1 MTKEVLCI
9 IYPFSVRTANIQALK
24 YFMILFNCN
33 KKYCTVSWL
42 LLQNKPRQGDRILYH
57 PEGTYFMIMI
67 TSLCIISHIST
78 YSINRQWVEIILSYE
93 NKEGAEW
100 YNCETS
106 SLGDWLLGKKS
117 NIKFRG
123 YYT

>member
-42 LLQNKPRQGDRILYH
+42 LLQNKPRQGDQILYH
-57 PEGTYFMIMI
+57 PEGTYTFYDNDHL
-67 TSLCIISHIST
+67 TVHYLT
-78 YSINRQWVEIILSYE
+78 YFYIL
-93 NKEGAEW
+93 NK
-100 YNCETS
+100 
-106 SLGDWLLGKKS
+106 
-117 NIKFRG
+117 
-123 YYT
+123 